1 MRLLT
6 YNVNSEII
14 NNIENEELYIVDIAE
29 DIDDFIYHL
38 NVRFYNLV
46 ILYENSLKNC
56 IKILKSTFNVN
67 TAFVILTD
75 NLTTDFE
82 LKCLKNGALN
92 VLNTPIDKNLLMA
105 KLEAIHRD
113 NFSNLLY
120 FKNYFGMKREYRHVI
135 DQKEQEIGIKG
146 KAYEILRYLVQN
158 KHRPPISKDEL
169 ICALWE
175 DPEMVCQNVI
185 EVNVNQIR
193 SKLKKNL
200 NLDLIETVR
209 NRGYKIKS

>member
-14 NNIENEELYIVDIAE
+14 NNIENEELYIVDRAE
-29 DIDDFIYHL
+29 DIDDFTYHL
-38 NVRFYNLV
+38 SVRFYNLV
-46 ILYENSLKNC
+46 MLYENSLKKCVN
-56 IKILKSTFNVN
+56 ILKSTFNPN
-67 TAFVILTD
+67 TAFVIFTD

-92 VLNTPIDKNLLMA
+92 VLNTPIDNNLLMA

-120 FKNYFGMKREYRHVI
+120 FKDYFGMKREYGHVI

-209 NRGYKIKS
+209 NRGYKIKT